1 MDELDSAIVT
11 ELQRDGRQTN
21 RELARRLGIA
31 PSTCLERVRL
41 LRRRGVILGYR
52 AVISPAALDR
62 RVEAFVSTR
71 LRPLDRA
78 VIDGFKQ
85 AVIELPEVVA
95 VYVIA
100 GDEDFLIHVSVPDLD
115 HLHAFLVD
123 RLAPRREVVS
133 FRSQIVYQ
141 SAHKDVLER
150 LAPERPS
157 S

>member
-1 MDELDSAIVT
+1 MDELDSAIVA

-41 LRRRGVILGYR
+41 LRRRGVILGFR

-95 VYVIA
+95 VYVVA

-123 RLAPRREVVS
+123 RLAPRREVVT

-141 SAHKDVLER
+141 SVHKDVLER
-150 LAPERPS
+150 LGDD
-157 S
+157 

>member
-1 MDELDSAIVT
+1 MDELDSAIVA

-41 LRRRGVILGYR
+41 LRRRGVILGFR

-150 LAPERPS
+150 LAHE
-157 S
+157 

>member
-1 MDELDSAIVT
+1 MDELDSVIVS
-11 ELQRDGRQTN
+11 ELQRDARLTN

-52 AVISPAALDR
+52 AAISPAALNR
-62 RVEAFVSTR
+62 QVEAFISTR
-71 LRPLDRA
+71 LRPLNRT
-78 VIDGFKQ
+78 VIDGFKA
-85 AVIELPEVVA
+85 AVLDLPEVVA

-100 GDEDFLIHVSVPDLD
+100 GDEDFLIHVAVPDLD

-123 RLAPRREVVS
+123 RLAQRREVVS

-150 LAPERPS
+150 LPL
-157 S
+157 

>member
-1 MDELDSAIVT
+1 MDELDSAIVA

-41 LRRRGVILGYR
+41 LRRRGVILGFR

-62 RVEAFVSTR
+62 RVEVFVSTR

-95 VYVIA
+95 VYVVA

-123 RLAPRREVVS
+123 RLAPRREVVT

-141 SAHKDVLER
+141 SVHKDVLER
-150 LAPERPS
+150 LGDD
-157 S
+157 

>member
-1 MDELDSAIVT
+1 MDELDAAIVA

-31 PSTCLERVRL
+31 ASTCLERVRL

-52 AVISPAALDR
+52 AVISPTALNR
-62 RVEAFVSTR
+62 GVEAFVSTR
-71 LRPLDRA
+71 LRPLNRA
-78 VIDGFKQ
+78 VIDTFKQ

-150 LAPERPS
+150 LADE
-157 S
+157 

>member
-41 LRRRGVILGYR
+41 LRRRGVILGFR
-52 AVISPAALDR
+52 AVVSPAALDR

-95 VYVIA
+95 VYVVA

-123 RLAPRREVVS
+123 RLAPRREVVT

-141 SAHKDVLER
+141 SVHKDVLER
-150 LAPERPS
+150 LGDD
-157 S
+157 